1 MATINNSR
9 NVTVETSI
17 LHSVVF
23 VLSHDYRSNATLYL
37 TNYQQLVLIYYHRLG
52 FGDLTHLNNALWFVY
67 TWNKRVQVMLP
78 NPHDIVLI

>member
-23 VLSHDYRSNATLYL
+23 VLSHDYISNATLYL
-37 TNYQQLVLIYYHRLG
+37 TNYQQ
-52 FGDLTHLNNALWFVY
+52 
-67 TWNKRVQVMLP
+67 
-78 NPHDIVLI
+78 